1 MVARKAQIFLIVTND
16 FFVLRLF
23 FTHEICNIRYISIQ
37 DIWSKHFSSF
47 PSCVIHFSCSCSF
60 VLCDAQRCAPFVQQL
75 FEVKLKLGNQLPTLP
90 TAMGGLWKALLCL
103 LWLVASAWPWG
114 PPVWQGDVWWRL
126 HMPTNYWYQCD
137 QYGTL
142 LWDDD
147 WNWLQYEGYELLQT
161 VNTVR
166 LREAPRSPACKRPR
180 HRHGL
185 EGIPEEEEIGFGGGS
200 SSHGPPRA
208 RAGGQNDGLM
218 ALLNQLSDMLGQ
230 EGGSSRYDSRG
241 FRSAVRRQ
249 LKKLCRQYQL
259 KLPPWVDGEGMTVK
273 EFKKRTRWFI
283 EDFMLQ
289 QTAVAGPKGGGL
301 GKAKEEEES
310 DGEEEEEEESPTTDG
325 AESPQNKGGTAAN
338 TSAAPAVGPPGA
350 AGPTAPAEP
359 CVPGATGGQCDG
371 PSSARIITH
380 MMDNLLDNM
389 ETLHPG
395 VREEV
400 AASLCSAGPSG
411 IAGLPAQGM
420 SEETNPTEGAVDGN
434 VAAESS
440 GLNKAPPMEEVLG
453 ENAEVK
459 DPREVQSEPP
469 VSPRPMGEEDTEPPT
484 PEGWPEQGPL
494 ASLAEPPPSE
504 ASWVHVP
511 SGPAEFDETSTVA
524 SFTLEDVPQVDP
536 PS

>member
-1 MVARKAQIFLIVTND
+1 MKYVTSDTYQSKIFGLNTFHLFHHVSSIFHAHVHLCWVMPKD
-16 FFVLRLF
+16 VLHL
-23 FTHEICNIRYISIQ
+23 C
-37 DIWSKHFSSF
+37 SS
-47 PSCVIHFSCSCSF
+47 C
-60 VLCDAQRCAPFVQQL
+60 
-75 FEVKLKLGNQLPTLP
+75 LKLSSSLGTNCPLCPLPWVACGRPCFACSGWWPVHGLG
-90 TAMGGLWKALLCL
+90 AHLFGKVMCGGGCICRPIIGTKVTSMEHCCGMMIGTGCSMRGMNYLKQ
-103 LWLVASAWPWG
+103 STQSG
-114 PPVWQGDVWWRL
+114 PSRV
-126 HMPTNYWYQCD
+126 
-137 QYGTL
+137 
-142 LWDDD
+142 
-147 WNWLQYEGYELLQT
+147 
-161 VNTVR
+161 
-166 LREAPRSPACKRPR
+166 ACKRPR

-241 FRSAVRRQ
+241 FRSAVRGQ

-338 TSAAPAVGPPGA
+338 TSAAPGVGPPGA
-350 AGPTAPAEP
+350 AGPTEPAEPTVPAEP

-453 ENAEVK
+453 ENVEVK

-484 PEGWPEQGPL
+484 LTKAHWLLWLSLHPVKLPGSMSQVAQVNLMRLALWLVLPWKMSHKWILLPHTWWAGWPG
-494 ASLAEPPPSE
+494 
-504 ASWVHVP
+504 
-511 SGPAEFDETSTVA
+511 
-524 SFTLEDVPQVDP
+524 
-536 PS
+536 

>member
-1 MVARKAQIFLIVTND
+1 MKYVTSDTYQSKIFGLNT
-16 FFVLRLF
+16 FHLF
-23 FTHEICNIRYISIQ
+23 HHVSSI
-37 DIWSKHFSSF
+37 
-47 PSCVIHFSCSCSF
+47 FSCSCSF

-147 WNWLQYEGYELLQT
+147 WNWLQYEGYELPQT

-166 LREAPRSPACKRPR
+166 LREAPRSPSRPACKRPR

-185 EGIPEEEEIGFGGGS
+185 EGIPEQEEIGFGGGS

-283 EDFMLQ
+283 EDFTLQ
-289 QTAVAGPKGGGL
+289 QTAVAGPTGVAWGRPKKKKRVMVRKKKKKRNHPPL
-301 GKAKEEEES
+301 MLLKVTKTKEAQLPIPVQLLLWDHLEQLAQLS
-310 DGEEEEEEESPTTDG
+310 QLSQLHQL
-325 AESPQNKGGTAAN
+325 SHVCQ
-338 TSAAPAVGPPGA
+338 
-350 AGPTAPAEP
+350 EP
-359 CVPGATGGQCDG
+359 
-371 PSSARIITH
+371 
-380 MMDNLLDNM
+380 L
-389 ETLHPG
+389 
-395 VREEV
+395 
-400 AASLCSAGPSG
+400 
-411 IAGLPAQGM
+411 
-420 SEETNPTEGAVDGN
+420 
-434 VAAESS
+434 
-440 GLNKAPPMEEVLG
+440 
-453 ENAEVK
+453 
-459 DPREVQSEPP
+459 
-469 VSPRPMGEEDTEPPT
+469 
-484 PEGWPEQGPL
+484 
-494 ASLAEPPPSE
+494 
-504 ASWVHVP
+504 
-511 SGPAEFDETSTVA
+511 VA
-524 SFTLEDVPQVDP
+524 SVMALQVQGSLHTWWTIYWTTWK
-536 PS
+536 PSTQV